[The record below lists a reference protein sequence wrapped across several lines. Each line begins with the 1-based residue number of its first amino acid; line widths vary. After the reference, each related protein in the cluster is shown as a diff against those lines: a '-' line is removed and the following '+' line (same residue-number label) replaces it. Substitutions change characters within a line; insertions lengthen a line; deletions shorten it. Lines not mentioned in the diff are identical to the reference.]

1 MKGMSRGRLI
11 LLGGIIAIAVGF
23 FYVLSSQLA
32 APNMALLYS
41 NLDPEDSGEIA
52 AKLDSM
58 GVPYEFQGGGA
69 QVLVPADRALQL
81 RMSLAEDGL
90 PGTGSVGYEI
100 FDRSDALGSNSLV
113 QNVNLLRALEGE
125 LARTIRSITQV
136 ANARVHLVLPRR
148 EVFAR
153 EQPEA
158 SASVALKMRGSA
170 HLSAGQVSAIQNLV
184 AAAVPGLKP
193 DHVTVVD
200 DRGNL
205 LARGNGDG
213 ETAAGGEDAQ
223 GAFEER
229 LEGTIE
235 ELLERSVGFGK
246 VRAQISVE
254 MNFDRVTENTESY
267 DPEGQVVRSTQTIEE
282 TSLDSDSSGDEAV
295 TVANDLPDEREQ
307 PVPATESSSSQGT
320 RTEEIVNYEITRTTT
335 SHVRESGEVER
346 LSVAVVVDGSYQTAE
361 DGTVTYVPRTE
372 DDLAQYTALVKTAVG
387 FDEQRGDRV
396 EVVNLPFIDLAADVP
411 EGEAPMLSFGKTD
424 YLKIL
429 EILVLGFVAVLIIFM
444 VLRPLAGRL
453 TSASAAPATDG
464 SAGATPQ
471 LPGPT
476 EGRAQLSHNPA
487 AAKPQA
493 QANEA
498 QEEESMIDIS
508 RVEGRVRASTV
519 RKIGEIVEKHPEEA
533 LSIVRTWLYEVP

>member
-1 MKGMSRGRLI
+1 
-11 LLGGIIAIAVGF
+11 AVGF

-69 QVLVPADRALQL
+69 QILVPADRALQL

-170 HLSAGQVSAIQNLV
+170 HLSAGQVNAIQNLV

-193 DHVTVVD
+193 DYVTVVD

-213 ETAAGGEDAQ
+213 ETAAAGEDAQ

-282 TSLDSDSSGDEAV
+282 TSLGSDSSGDEAV

-307 PVPATESSSSQGT
+307 PAPATESSSSQST

-335 SHVRESGEVER
+335 SHVRESGEVEL

-361 DGTVTYVPRTE
+361 DGTVTYVPRTQDE
-372 DDLAQYTALVKTAVG
+372 LAQYTALVNTAVG

-453 TSASAAPATDG
+453 TSASATPATDG
-464 SAGATPQ
+464 SAGGTPQ

-476 EGRAQLSHNPA
+476 AGRAQLSHNPSA
-487 AAKPQA
+487 ARPEA

-533 LSIVRTWLYEVP
+533 LSIVRTWLYEAP